1 MRFIIGEN
9 SADYL
14 TRVLYRGVIGI
25 FYDTIMGGLLAYI
38 IFGIIIVSSAV
49 GLFTIIKWLLTRKSK
64 NKYRY

>member
-1 MRFIIGEN
+1 MRFVIGE
-9 SADYL
+9 SAADYL
-14 TRVLYRGVIGI
+14 TRALYRGVIGI

>member
-38 IFGIIIVSSAV
+38 IFGVVIALAV
-49 GLFTIIKWLLTRKSK
+49 IGLFTAIKWLLTKK
-64 NKYRY
+64 FKKRY